1 MALDTSSQR
10 PERLRVVAS
19 TPISEELIDL
29 VVRAEPRIDFVRDQS
44 LLPPQRFAGD
54 HVGDPS
60 FRRSPEQQQAFEELV
75 DSAQALYG
83 VPDEQ
88 PAALGRTVRN
98 NPGLLWVHTMPAG
111 GGSQVKAAQL
121 GEAELSRISFTTSA
135 GVHGEPLAEYAL
147 FGLLAGAKSLPRLL
161 HQQRTVHWSDR
172 WEMGL
177 LSQQR
182 VLLVGL
188 GGIGQAVAAKL
199 AALGVTVV
207 GTSRS
212 GTPVPGVHELVHP
225 DDLAHAARDVDG
237 IVVSLPGTATT
248 EGLVDAKVLRAAK
261 PGFTLVSVGRG
272 TVIDEPALID
282 ALRDEHV
289 GFAALDVFASEPL
302 ALDSPLWTDSRV
314 LISPHTAA
322 LNSAEDR
329 LIAELFANNA
339 TRYLDGRRLRNLV
352 DTVEF
357 Y

>member
-1 MALDTSSQR
+1 
-10 PERLRVVAS
+10 VVAA
-19 TPISEELIDL
+19 TPVSEELIDRI
-29 VVRAEPRIDFVRDQS
+29 VSREPRIDFVRDRS

-54 HVGDPS
+54 HLGDPS
-60 FRRSPEQQQAFEELV
+60 FRRTAEQQQAFEELV

-83 VPDEQ
+83 VPDED
-88 PAALGRTVRN
+88 PAALQRTVHD

-111 GGSQVKAAQL
+111 GGAQVKAAAL
-121 GEAELSRISFTTSA
+121 AEDDLNRISFTTSA
-135 GVHGEPLAEYAL
+135 GVHAEPLAEYVL
-147 FGLLAGAKSLPRLL
+147 FGLLAGAKTLPRLL
-161 HQQRTVHWSDR
+161 QQQRNIRWTDR

-177 LSQQR
+177 LSEQR

-188 GGIGQAVAAKL
+188 GGIGRVVATKL

-212 GTPVPGVHELVHP
+212 GNPVDGVVELVHP
-225 DDLAHAARDVDG
+225 DDLVDAARDVEA
-237 IVVSLPGTATT
+237 IVVSLPGTTAT

-272 TVIDEPALID
+272 TVIDESALID
-282 ALRDEHV
+282 ALRDGQV

-302 ALDSPLWTDSRV
+302 APDSPLWTDDKV

-329 LIAELFANNA
+329 LIAELFADNA
-339 TRYLDGRRLRNLV
+339 TRLLDGRTLRNRV